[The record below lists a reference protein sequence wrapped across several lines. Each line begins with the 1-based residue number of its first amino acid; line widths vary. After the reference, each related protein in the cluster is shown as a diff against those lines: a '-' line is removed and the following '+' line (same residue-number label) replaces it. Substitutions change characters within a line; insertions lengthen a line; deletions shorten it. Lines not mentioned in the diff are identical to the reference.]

1 MDSLDHLIN
10 NQGKQGDLNLT
21 RFLALSGWR
30 CSMNDLLLKIWCS
43 AITRIDQMKES
54 ERGATAVE
62 YGIMVALIAAVII
75 TVVRVVG
82 GKTSNSFETV
92 NGALP

>member
-1 MDSLDHLIN
+1 M
-10 NQGKQGDLNLT
+10 Q
-21 RFLALSGWR
+21 
-30 CSMNDLLLKIWCS
+30 DLLLRMWCS
-43 AITRIDQMKES
+43 SITRIQEMKDS

-75 TVVRVVG
+75 TVVKVVG

-92 NGALP
+92 NGAMP